1 MYSNFEAAL
10 QSLEFVAAL
19 NKRKMIE
26 WLATLH
32 IDYETIPIRSFVH
45 QQFEFCVAIYELLC
59 KRLDCD
65 PKVLFTSRRW
75 FHRDT
80 QNCEHGLV
88 RCLCLECVS
97 IHAKKSKCDV
107 AGCDKQPTFNFP
119 NVRPAIKCGA
129 HKEEGMV
136 DVTNANCDVAGC
148 DKRPTFNF
156 PNVRPAIKCGAH
168 KEEGMVGVNH
178 AKK

>member
-1 MYSNFEAAL
+1 
-10 QSLEFVAAL
+10 
-19 NKRKMIE
+19 MIE

-32 IDYETIPIRSFVH
+32 IDCSTLPISSFVH
-45 QQFEFCVAIYELLC
+45 QQYDFCLQIYELLC
-59 KRLDCD
+59 KRLDGNA
-65 PKVLFTSRRW
+65 KVLLISRRW
-75 FHRDT
+75 FLRDT
-80 QNCEHGLV
+80 QKCQHGLV

-97 IHAKKSKCDV
+97 IHGMCDV

-136 DVTNANCDVAGC
+136 DV
-148 DKRPTFNF
+148 
-156 PNVRPAIKCGAH
+156 
-168 KEEGMVGVNH
+168 NH